1 MMNKKQFY
9 SSLCLISLS
18 LLWTS
23 CGGDNPSDLVAAAS
37 KNGGCVDRATFDKIA
52 AGLRKDRRSRK
63 EFQGDD
69 AVWTFISTQGGKNC
83 EGQTVIPPSEGGIP
97 TDNSKPV
104 SATGKPIYS
113 VFIENSASMDGYV
126 QGNSDFKNATY
137 NFLADILMKTNQIT
151 DSMNLNYIN
160 SKIIPFDEPLDDF
173 IEKLSPSTFQKRGG
187 ARGTTDL
194 YDVIKRSID
203 SVKTGRVVVFISD
216 CVFSPGSKR
225 NALDYL
231 ASQKTGIKRLFSDL
245 IYEHKDLTTIVIKLN
260 SGFNGD
266 YYDYNNK
273 VIKLAGQKRPYY
285 IWVVGKYPEIE
296 ALQKRVKLE
305 KINGGIED
313 FYAQYP
319 LSISSQPKHKIV
331 KMGAVGRFEIDR
343 ENTNTIT
350 NAEVSDRGGNTG
362 FGFNMVADFSKSG
375 VSENYLTDI
384 SNYQLSSDKYK
395 LVVSSI
401 TDAERAIDRGLEKFT
416 HKLTFSTLEL
426 KPMTIN
432 VELKRKIP
440 SWVEKSNSQDDRS
453 QTAEELT
460 KTFGIKYLIEGV
472 ADAYQSAANSE
483 IPILKTSIT
492 IKK

>member
-1 MMNKKQFY
+1 MSKKQLYFFF
-9 SSLCLISLS
+9 IFLS
-18 LLWTS
+18 GAMLWAS
-23 CGGDNPSDLVAAAS
+23 CGDDNPSNLVAAAS
-37 KNGGCVDRATFDKIA
+37 KNGGCVDKATFDKIA

-63 EFQGDD
+63 EYQGDD

-83 EGQTVIPPSEGGIP
+83 DGQTATPPSAGGSS
-97 TDNSKPV
+97 TDTSKPV

-126 QGNSDFKNATY
+126 QGNSEFKNATY

-173 IEKLSPSTFQKRGG
+173 IEKLNPSTFQKRGG
-187 ARGTTDL
+187 ERGTTDL

-216 CVFSPGSKR
+216 CVFSPGKNR

-245 IYEHKDLTTIVIKLN
+245 VYAHKDLTTIVVKLN
-260 SGFNGD
+260 SSFYGD

-285 IWVVGKYPEIE
+285 IWIVGKYPEIE
-296 ALQKRVKLE
+296 ALQNKVKLE

-319 LSISSQPKHKIV
+319 RISSQPKHKIV

-343 ENTNTIT
+343 DNINTIT
-350 NAEVSDRGGNTG
+350 DAQVSDRGSNTG
-362 FGFNMVADFSKSG
+362 FGFNMMVDFSKSG
-375 VSENYLTDI
+375 VSESYLTDVT
-384 SNYQLSSDKYK
+384 NYQLSSDKYK
-395 LVVSSI
+395 LVVTSI
-401 TDAERAIDRGLEKFT
+401 NDNERTSDRGLEKFT
-416 HKLTFSTLEL
+416 HKLTFSPQDL
-426 KPMTIN
+426 KPMTVN

-453 QTAEELT
+453 QTTEELT

-472 ADAYQSAANSE
+472 ADAYQSGNNSDS
-483 IPILKTSIT
+483 PILKTSIT